1 MNSAATR
8 VSGLILL
15 ACLTAA
21 AAPAPESSSQ
31 TSASVSSVSAKSVAT
46 IPTASASPDHVV
58 LKVGSVNVT
67 EADFD
72 LLVADVKGDK
82 GGGTPL
88 NRKSLA
94 ENYAS
99 ALMLSQ
105 QALVEHLDADP
116 EVMRKLEMMRLQVLS
131 DAAYARIERQA
142 QPTSQEISQYY
153 AAHLADYDQV
163 DIRRIFIWKQ
173 KEGSPD
179 GNGMNPQEAKI
190 RADAILHA
198 LKTGGDAKSL
208 TQGSKSILDADPLS
222 FARGELPPYM
232 SQAFDM
238 KVGEWS
244 QVATTADALILFQ
257 VVKHDRTDLREVS
270 PMIEKK
276 LQAEKIR
283 SELDALKEKS
293 NVWMDQKYFE
303 DSASSASTTTQS
315 SRARPSREAQARIS
329 K

>member
-1 MNSAATR
+1 MKWAATR
-8 VSGLILL
+8 VPGLILL
-15 ACLTAA
+15 ACLMAA
-21 AAPAPESSSQ
+21 AAPAQESSSQ
-31 TSASVSSVSAKSVAT
+31 NSASMSSVSAKSVGT
-46 IPTASASPDHVV
+46 IPPASPDHVV
-58 LKVGSVNVT
+58 LKVGTANVT

-72 LLVADVKGDK
+72 LLVADVSGDK
-82 GGGTPL
+82 EGGAPL

-105 QALVEHLDADP
+105 QALADHLDADP

-163 DIRRIFIWKQ
+163 EIRRIFIWKQ

-179 GNGMNPQEAKI
+179 GNGMNPQDAKI

-198 LKTGGDAKSL
+198 LETGGDAKSL

-232 SQAFDM
+232 SQAFEM

-244 QVATTADALILFQ
+244 QVETTADALILFQ
-257 VVKHDRTDLREVS
+257 VVKHDRSDLRQVS
-270 PMIEKK
+270 PLIEKK
-276 LQAEKIR
+276 LQAEKVR
-283 SELDALKEKS
+283 SALDALKEKS
-293 NVWMDQKYFE
+293 NIWMDQKYFE
-303 DSASSASTTTQS
+303 DSAASASTTTQS
-315 SRARPSREAQARIS
+315 SRNRPSREAQAQS
-329 K
+329 Q